1 MHKSLDLAYQDPL
14 FIVVNKPSGLLA
26 APGKGLDKLDS
37 VTERVRALFPEAP
50 AYSAVHR
57 LDMDTSGLMLL
68 ALSKEVH
75 RALSIQFQEREV
87 SKKYIALIDGIVEEN
102 EGKIELPFRL
112 DVDNRPHQIYDEE
125 HGKMGTT
132 LWQVIERVDGVTRIQ
147 FTPITGRTHQL
158 RIHSAHEKGL
168 GLPIIGDPLYGT
180 GTGPGKM
187 KLHATMLEFTHPETD
202 ERLVINSEPNW

>member
-1 MHKSLDLAYQDPL
+1 MNKSLDLVYQDEY
-14 FIVVNKPSGLLA
+14 FIVVNKPSGLLS
-26 APGKGLDKLDS
+26 APGKGPDKLDS

-68 ALSKEVH
+68 ALTKEDH

-87 SKKYIALIDGIVEEN
+87 RKKYIALIDGIIEED

-132 LWQVIERVDGVTRIQ
+132 LWKVLERTNGITRMQ
-147 FTPITGRTHQL
+147 FKPITGRTHQL

-168 GLPIIGDPLYGT
+168 GIPIIGDPLYGT
-180 GTGPGKM
+180 GTGPGHM
-187 KLHATMLEFTHPETD
+187 KLHATMLEFSHPRTG
-202 ERLVINSEPNW
+202 ERIVINSEPNW

>member
-1 MHKSLDLAYQDPL
+1 MNLSLDIVHQDAL

-26 APGKGLDKLDS
+26 APGRGPDKLDS

-50 AYSAVHR
+50 DYSAVHR

-68 ALSKEVH
+68 ALTKEAH

-87 SKKYIALIDGIVEEN
+87 NKRYIALLDGLIDEDSGT
-102 EGKIELPFRL
+102 IELPFRL
-112 DVDNRPHQIYDEE
+112 DVDNRPHQIYDAE

-132 LWQVIERVDGVTRIQ
+132 LWKVIERVDGITRLE

-158 RIHSAHEKGL
+158 RVHSAHAKGL
-168 GLPIIGDPLYGT
+168 GIPIIGDPLYGT
-180 GTGPGKM
+180 GTEPGHL
-187 KLHATMLEFTHPETD
+187 KLHATMLEFTHPETG
-202 ERLVINSEPNW
+202 ERVTINSEPNW